1 MEQSHLSPNEIIEHL
16 RQKGIKHVDIMR
28 AMNIEKGMFNSWR
41 NSANKK
47 RRMEMTEELLKIY
60 ASELEDIGLSTFN
73 EPVPPYLLKREDD
86 KYLELLEQTVKELK
100 VQNEWLRNLVEEKNS
115 QIREILKKQ

>member
-1 MEQSHLSPNEIIEHL
+1 MEQNHLSPNEIIEHL

-47 RRMEMTEELLKIY
+47 RRMEMTEELLRIY

-73 EPVPPYLLKREDD
+73 EPAPPYLLKREDD

-100 VQNEWLRNLVEEKNS
+100 VQNEWLRNLVEEKND
-115 QIREILKKQ
+115 QIREILRKQ

>member
-60 ASELEDIGLSTFN
+60 ASEIEDIGLSTFN
-73 EPVPPYLLKREDD
+73 EPVPLIYL
-86 KYLELLEQTVKELK
+86 KE
-100 VQNEWLRNLVEEKNS
+100 RMIS
-115 QIREILKKQ
+115 I